1 LAFEVPLIKLPV
13 PALTTVRRALTM
25 KAAARTGEVRMTQPN
40 QDLVRAAS
48 AAFGRGDLGALRDQ
62 FFAENIVWHVAG
74 TGPLAGNYQ
83 GADRVMQLLATIS
96 SLAAGTVR
104 AELHDVLVSNDHTVA
119 LATIRAERAGKQLQL
134 NVVHV
139 IHAENGKAT
148 EVWTHSSD
156 PAAAAAFW
164 S

>member
-1 LAFEVPLIKLPV
+1 
-13 PALTTVRRALTM
+13 
-25 KAAARTGEVRMTQPN
+25 MTQPN
-40 QDLVRAAS
+40 EDLVRAAS

-74 TGPLAGNYQ
+74 TGPLAGDYE
-83 GADRVMQLLATIS
+83 GVARVMELLTTIS
-96 SLAAGTVR
+96 ELSGGTVR
-104 AELHDVLVSNDHTVA
+104 PELHDVLVNADHTVA
-119 LATIRAERAGKQLQL
+119 LTTVRAERAGKHLQL
-134 NVVHV
+134 NIVHV

-156 PAAAAAFW
+156 PAAAVQFW